1 MREKDRNIRELANP
15 AAQRYHRGPLGQVL
29 ERYLSSHRARRHSD
43 YSLVELEQL
52 WLEAASLE
60 PAIGLQLFGLFTP
73 QDWHVIAHLAQFC
86 ADVRQA
92 VLCWV
97 RYAPLAADTDTF
109 RLLEEGDSVAVEL
122 VIDAPEP
129 LSRYLLEHYCV
140 MAVTQL
146 RRGTGSA
153 VVPVRACFAHARP
166 GV

>member
-60 PAIGLQLFGLFTP
+60 PAIGLQLFDLFTP

-97 RYAPLAADTDTF
+97 RYAPLARTPIPS
-109 RLLEEGDSVAVEL
+109 GCSK
-122 VIDAPEP
+122 
-129 LSRYLLEHYCV
+129 
-140 MAVTQL
+140 
-146 RRGTGSA
+146 
-153 VVPVRACFAHARP
+153 RATASPSNWSSMPPNR
-166 GV
+166 